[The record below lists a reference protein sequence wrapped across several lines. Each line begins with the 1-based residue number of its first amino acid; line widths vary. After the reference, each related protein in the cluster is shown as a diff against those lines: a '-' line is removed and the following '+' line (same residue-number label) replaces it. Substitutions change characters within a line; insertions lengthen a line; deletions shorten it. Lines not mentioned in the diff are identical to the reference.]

1 MSNGAVVRHSCV
13 ADPLEADDV
22 ASIRQRQ
29 LPVDAEKRLHAR
41 LNVRVSQPLRG
52 IFWGGTLLIVW

>member
-1 MSNGAVVRHSCV
+1 
-13 ADPLEADDV
+13 
-22 ASIRQRQ
+22 